1 MLYKNTKRHWIDTP
15 KFQGHGHKGQS
26 IKDTFLRGL
35 REVAPEMELFLE
47 NHGQSIKK
55 SMIKLIYIQSC
66 TFRHFT
72 KKIVS

>member
-35 REVAPEMELFLE
+35 REVAPEMELFLDT
-47 NHGQSIKK
+47 HGQ
-55 SMIKLIYIQSC
+55 YI
-66 TFRHFT
+66 
-72 KKIVS
+72 